1 MKSQAICSVA
11 LVLAVAAITLGARGG
26 KHPVERTAVV
36 APTHASGGFI
46 FEGCWEQN
54 QAGPCYDIFRD
65 AAGNYWKCKK
75 CGETKNANQGSCN
88 PISLQTLNSG
98 LWCS

>member
-1 MKSQAICSVA
+1 MKSQAIISVA
-11 LVLAVAAITLGARGG
+11 LVLGVAAITLGARVD
-26 KHPVERTAVV
+26 KRPIERAAVV
-36 APTHASGGFI
+36 ASTSSSDGFI

-75 CGETKNANQGSCN
+75 CGETKNANQSSCN

-98 LWCS
+98 SWCS